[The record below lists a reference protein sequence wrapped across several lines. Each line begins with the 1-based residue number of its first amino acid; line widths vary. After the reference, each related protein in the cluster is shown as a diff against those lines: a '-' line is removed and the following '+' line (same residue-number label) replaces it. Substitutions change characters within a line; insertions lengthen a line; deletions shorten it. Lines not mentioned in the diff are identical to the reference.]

1 MQVTWFLLIVIISF
15 TRQTNSIAC
24 PPWFVAD
31 NTSSTGCSC
40 IGSPTAV
47 TCGKN
52 SPLLKLGFC
61 MTYDSTTEQ
70 TDYGACP
77 YITHY
82 NTTSADHMFYIEL
95 PVNVS
100 LLNEFMCGSIN
111 REGTLCGKCKDGY
124 GTALYSYTLECSKC
138 WEHGYEWVL
147 YYFLELFP
155 ITVMYF
161 LVVIFHIRA
170 TSSPLSALV
179 FMSQIIVYTIRL
191 NVPLHMYIENKVTGI
206 PYVALK
212 VLLVL
217 CGIWS
222 LDFFRAVI
230 IPPFCVSSNI
240 KTVHALA
247 LEYIVAF
254 YPICLILLTYVCIKL
269 HNSNFRPVVWLWKP
283 FHKHFVHF
291 RRRWDSKASI
301 INAFTT
307 FLLLSFSKIL
317 FISFTLGYTIQIRFR
332 PKTAGT
338 ERKYVLYYDPTVEV
352 NTHEYFIFAALAG
365 CVFVVFIAC
374 PTVLLILYPTR
385 LFRKCVS
392 CICKFRRRHALH
404 MFVESFQGEYKDGT
418 DGTHDFRMVSAVFL
432 ILRILIMASFLNRHN
447 SAWPLSEV

>member
-1 MQVTWFLLIVIISF
+1 MQVTWFVLIVIISF
-15 TRQTNSIAC
+15 TRQTNSTAC

-70 TDYGACP
+70 TDYGTCP

-100 LLNEFMCGSIN
+100 LLNEFMCESIN

-179 FMSQIIVYTIRL
+179 FMSQIIVYTC
-191 NVPLHMYIENKVTGI
+191 NKTECTL
-206 PYVALK
+206 A
-212 VLLVL
+212 
-217 CGIWS
+217 
-222 LDFFRAVI
+222 R
-230 IPPFCVSSNI
+230 
-240 KTVHALA
+240 VHW
-247 LEYIVAF
+247 EQSDW
-254 YPICLILLTYVCIKL
+254 YPICGTESI
-269 HNSNFRPVVWLWKP
+269 
-283 FHKHFVHF
+283 
-291 RRRWDSKASI
+291 ASI
-301 INAFTT
+301 VWVME
-307 FLLLSFSKIL
+307 LGLLSCCYSTIL
-317 FISFTLGYTIQIRFR
+317 CKQQ
-332 PKTAGT
+332 
-338 ERKYVLYYDPTVEV
+338 
-352 NTHEYFIFAALAG
+352 HQ
-365 CVFVVFIAC
+365 AC
-374 PTVLLILYPTR
+374 ACTCTWVY
-385 LFRKCVS
+385 S
-392 CICKFRRRHALH
+392 
-404 MFVESFQGEYKDGT
+404 
-418 DGTHDFRMVSAVFL
+418 
-432 ILRILIMASFLNRHN
+432 RILSYMSHFTYLYIY
-447 SAWPLSEV
+447 V